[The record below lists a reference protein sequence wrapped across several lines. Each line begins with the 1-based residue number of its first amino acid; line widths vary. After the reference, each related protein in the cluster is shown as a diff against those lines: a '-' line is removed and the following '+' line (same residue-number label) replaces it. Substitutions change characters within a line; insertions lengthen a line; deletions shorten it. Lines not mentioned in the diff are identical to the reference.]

1 MDIRKVMLLA
11 VLVLLLAVCF
21 LSDRIAGRLGQAD
34 EKTMAKRSLMIKL
47 GALAAVVI
55 LYLVTFLA

>member
-1 MDIRKVMLLA
+1 MDIRKVMLQA
-11 VLVLLLAVCF
+11 VFFV
-21 LSDRIAGRLGQAD
+21 SDRIARRRGPAD